1 MQFLLIIAET
11 LLGVPV
17 CLINSGAILER
28 YLRELLVRVNLE
40 VKAANNTKLVLF
52 NSFWEKTAKMAK
64 K

>member
-52 NSFWEKTAKMAK
+52 NSF
-64 K
+64 